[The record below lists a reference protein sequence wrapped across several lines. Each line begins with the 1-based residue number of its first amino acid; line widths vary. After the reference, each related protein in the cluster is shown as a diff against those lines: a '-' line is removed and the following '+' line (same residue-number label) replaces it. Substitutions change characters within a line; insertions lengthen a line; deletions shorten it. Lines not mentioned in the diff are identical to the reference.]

1 MTICGRGITLAAMLG
16 ASLLV
21 GACGDNE
28 KLGQATTYEK
38 GKYQGKPDT
47 RPFDNAP
54 SAYSNGSNWDAGK
67 KESWEAAIKRRQQSQ
82 NEYNR
87 AE

>member
-1 MTICGRGITLAAMLG
+1 MFSSRTLVVAVLLG
-16 ASLLV
+16 AVLALS
-21 GACGDNE
+21 ACGDND

-38 GKYQGKPDT
+38 GKYKGKPDS
-47 RPFDNAP
+47 RPWDGAP
-54 SAYSNGSNWDAGK
+54 NAYSNGSNWNAGDK
-67 KESWEAAIKRRQQSQ
+67 TGWENAVKNRQQRQ

>member
-1 MTICGRGITLAAMLG
+1 MILSRTLARALILV
-16 ASLLV
+16 ACSLL

-28 KLGQATTYEK
+28 KLGQATVYEK

-47 RPFDNAP
+47 RPYENGP
-54 SAYSNGSNWDAGK
+54 NVYSNGSTWNAGDRTG
-67 KESWEAAIKRRQQSQ
+67 WENAVKNRQQRQ